1 MFFVEHPS
9 PTRALHVIRR
19 VTRSATFALA
29 CVAMLAIPG
38 VARAQGGE
46 SARSDPPDSV
56 LAHLLPSALRLAVLA
71 SSPALTVRR
80 AEVIAAEARRVAAG
94 FAPPAT
100 LSFES
105 EDARNGRLDQGNSRV
120 DVSRE
125 FLSGARRR
133 GEQAVGDAD
142 VRVARVALVA
152 TEREVVA
159 QAAKA
164 LYGATGWRTVARRL
178 AAQDSLLLSAEAS
191 VRARFGVGDA
201 RYVDVLRLRTE
212 RLRVQSERA
221 AAETESDAAAIALVA
236 LAGSDSVAL
245 RAASTAAAALDSAAR
260 GTGPAAARN
269 VSLVISLPEAPSL
282 DSLLALATDVRLADA
297 RLAQTAAQRQL
308 LLARQRPA
316 FSASLGLQ
324 RLGPGGDRGPGFG
337 PVLAAG
343 MSLPF
348 TAGRGNRAALAA
360 VDQQAIAVSAA
371 RTATIATVRA
381 ALAASRARYEA
392 ARHRAAAFDA
402 TLLRAA
408 REERESALAAYRTN
422 DLSLLE
428 LLDFERAL
436 SRAEIDRTRA
446 TLDAL
451 SSLTELLSGAPSLG
465 STLLG
470 TASSE
475 TAMSRSSDDR

>member
-1 MFFVEHPS
+1 MFFVERHSSTFTP
-9 PTRALHVIRR
+9 HVIGRLFR
-19 VTRSATFALA
+19 GASFAL
-29 CVAMLAIPG
+29 VSLAMLAMPG
-38 VARAQGGE
+38 VAQAQGGE
-46 SARSDPPDSV
+46 RARSDAPDSV
-56 LAHLLPSALRLAVLA
+56 LARLLPPALRSAVLA

-80 AEVIAAEARRVAAG
+80 AEVSAAEARRAAAG
-94 FAPPAT
+94 FARPAT
-100 LSFES
+100 LSVES
-105 EDARNGRLDQGNSRV
+105 EDARNGRLDQGSSRV

-133 GEQAVGDAD
+133 GELAVGDAG
-142 VRVARVALVA
+142 VRVARVALA
-152 TEREVVA
+152 AAERQVLA
-159 QAAKA
+159 QAAQA

-191 VRARFGVGDA
+191 VRARFSVGDA

-212 RLRVQSERA
+212 RLRVQSDRA

-236 LAGSDSVAL
+236 LAGGDSVAL
-245 RAASTAAAALDSAAR
+245 RAASDAASSLDSAAR
-260 GTGPAAARN
+260 GASATARD
-269 VSLVISLPEAPSL
+269 VSMSIALPEAPSL
-282 DSLLALATDVRLADA
+282 DSLLVLAADVRFADA

-324 RLGPGGDRGPGFG
+324 RVGADGDRGPGYG

-348 TAGRGNRAALAA
+348 TAGRANRAALGA
-360 VDQQAIAVSAA
+360 VDQQAIAVGVA

-381 ALAASRARYEA
+381 ALTAGRVRYEA
-392 ARHRAAAFDA
+392 ARRRAAAFDA
-402 TLLRAA
+402 ALLRAA
-408 REERESALAAYRTN
+408 REERESALAAYRTS

-451 SSLTELLSGAPSLG
+451 SSLTDLLSGAPSLG
-465 STLLG
+465 ATLLG
-470 TASSE
+470 TPSSE
-475 TAMSRSSDDR
+475 TASARSSDDR

>member
-1 MFFVEHPS
+1 
-9 PTRALHVIRR
+9 
-19 VTRSATFALA
+19 
-29 CVAMLAIPG
+29 MLSI
-38 VARAQGGE
+38 
-46 SARSDPPDSV
+46 
-56 LAHLLPSALRLAVLA
+56 
-71 SSPALTVRR
+71 
-80 AEVIAAEARRVAAG
+80 
-94 FAPPAT
+94 
-100 LSFES
+100 ES
-105 EDARNGRLDQGNSRV
+105 EDAPNGRLDQGSVRV

-133 GEQAVGDAD
+133 GEQAVGDAG
-142 VRVARVALVA
+142 VRVARVALA
-152 TEREVVA
+152 AAERQVVA
-159 QAAKA
+159 QAAQA

-191 VRARFGVGDA
+191 VRARFSVGEA

-212 RLRVQSERA
+212 RLRVQSDRA

-236 LAGSDSVAL
+236 LAGGDSVAL
-245 RAASTAAAALDSAAR
+245 RAASDAAAALDSAGR
-260 GTGPAAARN
+260 GAGAAVVSR
-269 VSLVISLPEAPSL
+269 VSLAVQLPEAPSL
-282 DSLLALATDVRLADA
+282 DTLVGLAADVRLADA

-316 FSASLGLQ
+316 FFATLGLQ
-324 RLGPGGDRGPGFG
+324 RLGPDVDRGPGIG

-348 TAGRGNRAALAA
+348 TAGRANRAALAA
-360 VDQQAIAVSAA
+360 ADQQAIAVGVT
-371 RTATIATVRA
+371 RTATITSVRA
-381 ALAASRARYEA
+381 ALAAGRARYEA
-392 ARHRAAAFDA
+392 ARRRAAAFDA

-465 STLLG
+465 ATLLG
-470 TASSE
+470 TPTSE
-475 TAMSRSSDDR
+475 TDMGRSSDDR